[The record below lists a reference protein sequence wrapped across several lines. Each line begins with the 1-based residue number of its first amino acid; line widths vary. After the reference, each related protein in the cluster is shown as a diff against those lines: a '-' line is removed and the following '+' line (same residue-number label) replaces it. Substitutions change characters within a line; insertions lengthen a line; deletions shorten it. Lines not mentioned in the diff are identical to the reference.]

1 MTLIPVSFYS
11 ISNVLKSYGQQLKAP
26 AAMVRLRLYETLL
39 LLPPQSFEGS
49 YTHLLRMLVAE
60 FTLTENPANTT
71 TSQLRSVCHA
81 DDSVILG
88 TWLQETD
95 HRTIEDQVSTI
106 YLYIFLNSCPRNNYY
121 VHNTFEIL

>member
-1 MTLIPVSFYS
+1 MNELSHVYTLV
-11 ISNVLKSYGQQLKAP
+11 NTLK
-26 AAMVRLRLYETLL
+26 
-39 LLPPQSFEGS
+39 FIGS

-71 TSQLRSVCHA
+71 TSQLRMMCHA

-95 HRTIEDQVSTI
+95 HRTIEDQVS
-106 YLYIFLNSCPRNNYY
+106 N
-121 VHNTFEIL
+121 

>member
-1 MTLIPVSFYS
+1 MYYL
-11 ISNVLKSYGQQLKAP
+11 
-26 AAMVRLRLYETLL
+26 
-39 LLPPQSFEGS
+39 GS

-71 TSQLRSVCHA
+71 TSQLRMMCHA

-95 HRTIEDQVSTI
+95 HRTIEDQVCLLI
-106 YLYIFLNSCPRNNYY
+106 IK
-121 VHNTFEIL
+121 HMQKK

>member
-1 MTLIPVSFYS
+1 M
-11 ISNVLKSYGQQLKAP
+11 A
-26 AAMVRLRLYETLL
+26 LL
-39 LLPPQSFEGS
+39 SWLSGS

-71 TSQLRSVCHA
+71 TSQLRTVCHA

-95 HRTIEDQVSTI
+95 HRTIEDQVCNVSSCHRASPSTFP
-106 YLYIFLNSCPRNNYY
+106 LC
-121 VHNTFEIL
+121 

>member
-1 MTLIPVSFYS
+1 MLIICMFVTNF
-11 ISNVLKSYGQQLKAP
+11 NA
-26 AAMVRLRLYETLL
+26 
-39 LLPPQSFEGS
+39 GS

-71 TSQLRSVCHA
+71 TSQLRTMCHA

-95 HRTIEDQVSTI
+95 HRTIEDQVM
-106 YLYIFLNSCPRNNYY
+106 YLQLFKNFWLQNK
-121 VHNTFEIL
+121 